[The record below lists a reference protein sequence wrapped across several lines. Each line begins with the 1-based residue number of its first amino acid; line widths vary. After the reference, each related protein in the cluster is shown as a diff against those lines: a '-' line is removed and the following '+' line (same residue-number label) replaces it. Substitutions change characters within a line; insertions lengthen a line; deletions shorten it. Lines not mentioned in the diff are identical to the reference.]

1 MKETVKEA
9 APRKEGSKNEEGDV
23 PGISDVESWEQM
35 RRSREVHVR
44 KEPVFEGCFSHSP
57 K

>member
-23 PGISDVESWEQM
+23 PGISDVES
-35 RRSREVHVR
+35 
-44 KEPVFEGCFSHSP
+44 
-57 K
+57 